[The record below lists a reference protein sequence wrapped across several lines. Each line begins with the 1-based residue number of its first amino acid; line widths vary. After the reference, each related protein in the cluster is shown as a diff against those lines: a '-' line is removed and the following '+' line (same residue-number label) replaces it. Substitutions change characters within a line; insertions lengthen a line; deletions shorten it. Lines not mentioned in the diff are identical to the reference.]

1 MRHRGP
7 YAVVGEQHVAESAM
21 QKKRFSFKRLI
32 GITPEFTA
40 GDKAISMSLFLY
52 RIAWFVVVAVITIW
66 NMPKLVP
73 SAWHWPEQWWINFWR
88 VTGIWL
94 PFVIAIV
101 MVVWFTWGGLK
112 DIRELFARL
121 RTAQRNALDDG
132 TVAGHANLDEV
143 APPKPLGLDA
153 AAAAT
158 PENPGAAPASVLP

>member
-1 MRHRGP
+1 
-7 YAVVGEQHVAESAM
+7 
-21 QKKRFSFKRLI
+21 
-32 GITPEFTA
+32 
-40 GDKAISMSLFLY
+40 
-52 RIAWFVVVAVITIW
+52 
-66 NMPKLVP
+66 
-73 SAWHWPEQWWINFWR
+73 
-88 VTGIWL
+88 
-94 PFVIAIV
+94 VIAIV